1 MLTICGYSSGLYRGS
16 SNSKYKLS
24 LLLDLPSAP
33 LNVKLVKST
42 PDSIRISWTAPQ
54 KPGVSRI
61 TDYYME
67 LFHPNNT
74 VTTTNYTVLSVN
86 PILDHTFTKLFAN
99 LEYGIRVSAYN
110 AIGRGEQSA
119 LAKFKTVFYDSS
131 KLTVYNP
138 AFLISSYFA

>member
-1 MLTICGYSSGLYRGS
+1 MEIF
-16 SNSKYKLS
+16 

-33 LNVKLVKST
+33 RDIKLVKST

-54 KPGVSRI
+54 QPGVSRI

-67 LFHPNNT
+67 LLHPNGT

-86 PILDHTFTKLFAN
+86 PILDYTFTKLFAN
-99 LEYGIRVSAYN
+99 LEYRIRVSAYN

-119 LAKFKTVFYDSS
+119 LAKFNTFICKYTISHLEV
-131 KLTVYNP
+131 LN
-138 AFLISSYFA
+138 SSYFA